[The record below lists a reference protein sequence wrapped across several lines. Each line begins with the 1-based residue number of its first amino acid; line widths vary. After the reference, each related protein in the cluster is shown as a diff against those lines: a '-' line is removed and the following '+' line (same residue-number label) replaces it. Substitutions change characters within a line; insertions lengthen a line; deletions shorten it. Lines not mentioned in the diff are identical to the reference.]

1 MLQYTY
7 GRRVDKNTQDELSP
21 GIPLDETSQA
31 GLARSIAFG
40 RRTFASFGIRFY
52 GLYFGAFLCQTSA
65 MNMQFLVRSLLIYRI
80 SDSAA
85 TVGLMSLAY
94 ALPLLLIS
102 YIGGSF
108 ADRFPRRNIIVTGQ
122 TIGALMA
129 LVLAVALT
137 TGYLGPDEP
146 DSWWLLMVAAVIQG
160 VVVAI
165 SSPAQQAYVAK
176 LVGKPQMQNAVALNN
191 MGMNGM
197 RLIAPAIA
205 GFVVEYLGFA
215 AIYYVTAGIYVLGIS
230 LLLNL
235 PNLKTMLQRGGSTL
249 ENLKEGARFL
259 SRDRRLMLILSV
271 VLITFVLGMPY
282 FGMLAVFADDVLG
295 VGAAGMGLLLT
306 ASGVGA
312 VSGSLLMAARTPK
325 RRGRVL
331 LLTTCAL
338 AAAIIIF
345 AFSNAWYL
353 SLGMMACIGF
363 GTSVFTTYSNGL
375 LLYYTPPEYH
385 GRVMSLFMMQV
396 GFISLGAA
404 FAGMLADSI
413 GVQLAVGSLAI
424 TLGVLSVVWFAAAGS
439 VRRLD

>member
-1 MLQYTY
+1 
-7 GRRVDKNTQDELSP
+7 VDKNTQDETP
-21 GIPLDETSQA
+21 PEFPIEETSQTA
-31 GLARSIAFG
+31 LARSIAFG

-52 GLYFGAFLCQTSA
+52 GIYFGAFLCQTSA
-65 MNMQFLVRSLLIYRI
+65 MNMQYLVRSLLVYRI

-108 ADRFPRRNIIVTGQ
+108 ADRFPRRNIIIAGQ
-122 TIGALMA
+122 TIGAVMA

-137 TGYLGPDEP
+137 TGYLGPDQA

-165 SSPAQQAYVAK
+165 SSPAQQAYVAE
-176 LVGKPQMQNAVALNN
+176 LVGKPKMQNAVALNN

-215 AIYYVTAGIYVLGIS
+215 AIYYLTAGIYILGVS
-230 LLLNL
+230 LLLSL
-235 PNLKTMLQRGGSTL
+235 PNLKATVQRGGSAL
-249 ENLKEGARFL
+249 ESLVEGARFL
-259 SRDRRLMLILSV
+259 IRDRRLVLILSV

-312 VSGSLLMAARTPK
+312 VSGSLIMAARKPK

-331 LLTTCAL
+331 LLTTCAV
-338 AAAIIIF
+338 AAAIITF
-345 AFSNAWYL
+345 AFSNSWYL
-353 SLGMMACIGF
+353 SLAMMVCIGL

-404 FAGMLADSI
+404 FAGMLADTI
-413 GVQLAVGSLAI
+413 GVQLAVGGMAIMLA
-424 TLGVLSVVWFAAAGS
+424 VLSVIWFGAARS
-439 VRRLD
+439 VRQLD